1 MKTNQLKSYLLFWGT
16 QSLSALGSAMTSYA
30 LILWL
35 YLRTGSALKTA
46 LLTVSSYAPYVL
58 VSIFAGALSER
69 WNTLQFFTIPV
80 GFLAGGFFVDRI
92 FESLMAGIKSDG
104 VIAMLFGRG
113 KGPSAAMLF
122 FIIGVCGVL
131 VCVIFNLRLK
141 KITWRD
147 CPENPAENHLEKNP
161 GIW

>member
-1 MKTNQLKSYLLFWGT
+1 MKTNQLKSYLLLWST

-58 VSIFAGALSER
+58 VSIFAGVLGEH
-69 WNTLQFFTIPV
+69 WNTLQFFTIPM
-80 GFLAGGFFVDRI
+80 GFLTGGFFVDRI
-92 FESLMAGIKSDG
+92 FEPLMAGIKSDG
-104 VIAMLFGRG
+104 VIAMLFGSG
-113 KGPSAAMLF
+113 KGSGAAMLF

>member
-1 MKTNQLKSYLLFWGT
+1 MKTNQLKSYLMLWST
-16 QSLSALGSAMTSYA
+16 QSLPALGSAMTSYA

-58 VSIFAGALSER
+58 VSIFAGALSEH
-69 WNTLQFFTIPV
+69 WNTLQFFTIPM

-104 VIAMLFGRG
+104 VIAMLFGSG
-113 KGPSAAMLF
+113 KGSGAAMLF
-122 FIIGVCGVL
+122 FIIGGCGVL

>member
-1 MKTNQLKSYLLFWGT
+1 MKTNQLKSYLLLWST

-80 GFLAGGFFVDRI
+80 GFLTDGFFVDRI
-92 FESLMAGIKSDG
+92 FEPLMAGIKSDG
-104 VIAMLFGRG
+104 VIAMLFGSG
-113 KGPSAAMLF
+113 KGSGAAMLF

-141 KITWRD
+141 K
-147 CPENPAENHLEKNP
+147 NHVARLP
-161 GIW
+161 GKSC